1 MASAT
6 PASTSEPRR
15 YEAVIAHVYEVLGHP
30 YKYGAPIVGMRSSP
44 KMAFGFVL
52 GPTER
57 RRWAVWYGKYMDPD
71 NFEKNLSELSPE
83 EMEKE
88 LQANDVV
95 VISYLPGLMYAE
107 FPQLPRLRQ
116 RLLPVRVGE
125 RGKEYLFV
133 LRDDGT
139 ARGMVA
145 HTDPVLMKQVAK
157 RLGVP
162 DQEARWYKVL

>member
-1 MASAT
+1 M
-6 PASTSEPRR
+6 
-15 YEAVIAHVYEVLGHP
+15 LGHP
-30 YKYGAPIVGMRSSP
+30 YKDGAPIVGMRSSP

-57 RRWAVWYGKYMDPD
+57 RRWAVWY
-71 NFEKNLSELSPE
+71 

-145 HTDPVLMKQVAK
+145 HTDPALMKQVAK

-162 DQEARWYKVL
+162 GQEARWYRVLYNAK